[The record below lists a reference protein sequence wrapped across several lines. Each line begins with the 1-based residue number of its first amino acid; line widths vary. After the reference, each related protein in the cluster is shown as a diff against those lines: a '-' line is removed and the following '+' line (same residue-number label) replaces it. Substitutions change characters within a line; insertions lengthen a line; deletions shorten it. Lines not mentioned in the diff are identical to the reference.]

1 MNNDNYIIPG
11 FKSSAVA
18 SGIGTKKGLDL
29 ALIFSEKETQAAAVF
44 TRNQVKAAPV
54 ILSMENMKKGK
65 VRAVLANA
73 GNANACTGREGF
85 ENAQKSAEAVAR
97 ELGISVSEVIVAST
111 GVIGAQ
117 LKMDRFH
124 DSVKDLMNGLSAEN
138 LTRVAEAI
146 RTTDAFPKI
155 SLFQGQAGDNSYSLL
170 GMAKGAGMIMPNMA
184 TMLCFIL
191 SDIQIEQTQLQGA
204 LNQGLAP
211 SFNRISVD
219 SDTSTNDMVL
229 IMTNGLA
236 GNGPLSPADYES
248 FKTGLTRVM
257 TDLATM
263 IVKDGEG
270 NTKVVYVKIKGAA
283 SPSDALNA
291 ARTVSNSPL
300 VKTAF
305 YGQDPNWGR
314 IMMAL
319 GKTDIQMKEQAVN
332 ISVDDIM
339 IVKEGLGLGIGPEKE
354 AAQKMKNESFSLT
367 IDLQQGEFEDQ
378 YITSDLSHDYIS
390 INADYRS

>member
-1 MNNDNYIIPG
+1 MIDDNYTVPG

-29 ALIFSEKETQAAAVF
+29 ALIVSDKESSAAAVF
-44 TRNQVKAAPV
+44 TSNQVKAAPV
-54 ILSMENMKKGK
+54 LFSMENIKKGK
-65 VRAVLANA
+65 IRAVLANA
-73 GNANACTGREGF
+73 GNANACTGQEGM
-85 ENAQKSAEAVAR
+85 ENARQSANAVAS
-97 ELGISVSEVIVAST
+97 ELGITASEFIIAST
-111 GVIGAQ
+111 GVIGTQ
-117 LKMDRFH
+117 LNMDRFH
-124 DSVKDLMNGLSAEN
+124 HSVKDLINGLSAEN
-138 LTRVAEAI
+138 LPRVADAI
-146 RTTDAFPKI
+146 MTTDAFPKI
-155 SLFQGQAGDNSYSLL
+155 SLFQGRAGDKPYILL

-184 TMLCFIL
+184 TMLCFIF
-191 SDIQIEQTQLQGA
+191 SDIQIAQQQLQEA
-204 LNQGLAP
+204 LNQGVAP

-219 SDTSTNDMVL
+219 GDTSTNDMVL
-229 IMTNGLA
+229 IMANGLA
-236 GNGPLSPADYES
+236 GNGPLSKADYDS

-283 SPSDALNA
+283 SPSDALTA
-291 ARTVSNSPL
+291 ARSVSNSPL

-319 GKTDIQMKEQAVN
+319 GKTAIKMKEQSVN
-332 ISVDDIM
+332 ISIDNVM
-339 IVKEGLGLGIGPEKE
+339 IVKGGLTLGADREKE
-354 AAQKMKNESFSLT
+354 AAQKMKNKSFTVT
-367 IDLQQGEFEDQ
+367 IDLQQGDYEDQ